1 MPRFDEFMLG
11 LGEKIWR
18 EGELISS
25 FLFLIFFFFFL
36 DDRWLGNVTLI
47 VSIVSCFVRN
57 FPSAH
62 KIEDRWSH
70 VTISVSATAC
80 FENKYCDSAS
90 TSSPLFF
97 CSLRDRL
104 IVIEFSPDEYLSITL
119 ERKITNYVENNVE
132 FLTKNLCLFL
142 SDTRNFPIL
151 IILSVLKNEFNIYFF
166 NWY

>member
-1 MPRFDEFMLG
+1 MNLCWDWVKRFG
-11 LGEKIWR
+11 GKGSW
-18 EGELISS
+18 
-25 FLFLIFFFFFL
+25 FLLFYFLFFFFFL